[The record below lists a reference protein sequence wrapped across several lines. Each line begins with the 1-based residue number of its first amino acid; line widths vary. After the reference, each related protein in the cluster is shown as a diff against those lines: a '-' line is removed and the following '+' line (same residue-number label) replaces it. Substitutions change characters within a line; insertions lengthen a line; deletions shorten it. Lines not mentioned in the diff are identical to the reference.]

1 MRWRPTPI
9 CRTRR
14 FSRFCRLTSAAAR
27 AIRTSSR
34 PCVAGPLTCA
44 GRQRAESKIEPAPVR
59 CSIHPASSHRR
70 VSRSGDRMPIDV
82 HAHYVPP
89 QLIDAIAARG
99 KDIGVQL
106 VQSGG
111 APPALHFDY
120 GFKVRPFFPRLVE
133 PVGERLTWLDQQ
145 GIDVQIVGTWPDI
158 FGYGLAPDACVVW
171 HRMLNDTLAAWCTD
185 NSDRFA
191 WIGSVPLTQP
201 EAAARELERADGL
214 GACGVIISS
223 NIENINIGELPLD
236 PFWRKAEALGMP
248 VLIHPVLV
256 GPAPRAA
263 KFGLAQV
270 VQYTFDTT
278 LGIGSVLMSGVLDRF
293 PGLRLVLSH
302 GGGAYPYL
310 AGRFDIMH
318 RRMDRAAQGEV
329 AAKLPSAY
337 ATQMAYDSIVHAPKA
352 LRFLI
357 DVAGLDNVVLG
368 TDYSFP
374 PA

>member
-1 MRWRPTPI
+1 
-9 CRTRR
+9 
-14 FSRFCRLTSAAAR
+14 
-27 AIRTSSR
+27 
-34 PCVAGPLTCA
+34 
-44 GRQRAESKIEPAPVR
+44 
-59 CSIHPASSHRR
+59 
-70 VSRSGDRMPIDV
+70 MPIDV

-89 QLIDAIAARG
+89 QLIEAVAARG
-99 KDIGVQL
+99 KEIGVRL
-106 VQSGG
+106 QSGG

-120 GFKVRPFFPRLVE
+120 GFKVRPFFPRLIE
-133 PVGERLTWLDQQ
+133 PVGERLAWLDEQ

-158 FGYGLAPDACVVW
+158 FGYGLPADACIAW
-171 HRMLNDTLAAWCTD
+171 HRMLNDTLAAWCAD
-185 NSDRFA
+185 NADRFA
-191 WIGSVPLTQP
+191 WIGSVPLIDA
-201 EAAARELERADGL
+201 EAAARELERARGL

-236 PFWRKAEALGMP
+236 AFWRKAEALGMP

-263 KFGLAQV
+263 KYGLAQV

-293 PGLRLVLSH
+293 PGLKLVLSH

-318 RRMDRAAQGEV
+318 RRMDRTAQGDV
-329 AAKLPSAY
+329 AVKLPSAY

-374 PA
+374 PADMEPLAHLRSAGLSAAEIDAIADANPRRVFARLR

>member
-1 MRWRPTPI
+1 
-9 CRTRR
+9 
-14 FSRFCRLTSAAAR
+14 
-27 AIRTSSR
+27 
-34 PCVAGPLTCA
+34 
-44 GRQRAESKIEPAPVR
+44 
-59 CSIHPASSHRR
+59 
-70 VSRSGDRMPIDV
+70 MPIDV

-89 QLIDAIAARG
+89 QLIEAVGARG
-99 KDIGVQL
+99 KEIGVRL

-120 GFKVRPFFPRLVE
+120 GFKVRPFFPRLIE
-133 PVGERLTWLDQQ
+133 PVGERLAWLDEQ
-145 GIDVQIVGTWPDI
+145 GIDVQIVGTWPDV
-158 FGYGLAPDACVVW
+158 FGYGLPADACIGW
-171 HRMLNDTLAAWCTD
+171 HRMLNDTLAAWCAD
-185 NSDRFA
+185 NADRFA
-191 WIGSVPLTQP
+191 WIGSVPLIDA
-201 EAAARELERADGL
+201 EAAARELERARGL

-236 PFWRKAEALGMP
+236 AFWRKAEALGMP
-248 VLIHPVLV
+248 VLIHPLLV

-293 PGLRLVLSH
+293 PGLKLVLSH

-318 RRMDRAAQGEV
+318 RRMDRAAQGDV

-357 DVAGLDNVVLG
+357 DMVGLDNVVLG

-374 PA
+374 PADMEPLAHLRSAGLSAAEIDAIADANPRRVFARLR

>member
-1 MRWRPTPI
+1 M
-9 CRTRR
+9 
-14 FSRFCRLTSAAAR
+14 
-27 AIRTSSR
+27 
-34 PCVAGPLTCA
+34 
-44 GRQRAESKIEPAPVR
+44 PV
-59 CSIHPASSHRR
+59 
-70 VSRSGDRMPIDV
+70 DV

-89 QLIDAIAARG
+89 QLIAAIAARG
-99 KDIGVQL
+99 KDIGVEL
-106 VQSGG
+106 VKSGDG
-111 APPALHFDY
+111 PPALQFAY

-133 PVGERLTWLDQQ
+133 PVAQRHAWLDEQ
-145 GIDVQIVGTWPDI
+145 GIDLQVVGTWPDI
-158 FGYGLAPDACVVW
+158 FGYGLARDACASW
-171 HRMLNDTLAAWCTD
+171 HRMLNDTLAEWCAE
-185 NSDRFA
+185 NSARFA
-191 WIGSVPLTQP
+191 WIGSVPLIDAK
-201 EAAARELERADGL
+201 AAALEFERVAGL

-236 PFWRKAEALGMP
+236 PFWQKAEELGMP

-278 LGIGSVLMSGVLDRF
+278 LGVGSLLMSGVLDRF
-293 PGLRLVLSH
+293 PRLKLVLSH

-318 RRMDRAAQGEV
+318 RRMDRAAQGDV
-329 AAKLPSAY
+329 AAKMPSAY
-337 ATQMAYDSIVHAPKA
+337 ATQMTYDSIVHAPKA

-357 DVAGLDNVVLG
+357 DLAGLDNVVLG

-374 PA
+374 PADMEPLAHLRLAGLSAADIDAIADANPRRVFSRLR

>member
-1 MRWRPTPI
+1 
-9 CRTRR
+9 
-14 FSRFCRLTSAAAR
+14 
-27 AIRTSSR
+27 
-34 PCVAGPLTCA
+34 
-44 GRQRAESKIEPAPVR
+44 
-59 CSIHPASSHRR
+59 
-70 VSRSGDRMPIDV
+70 MPIDI

-89 QLIDAIAARG
+89 QLIDAIAAGG
-99 KDIGVQL
+99 KDIGVRL
-106 VQSGG
+106 APSNG
-111 APPALHFDY
+111 ASQALHFDY
-120 GFKVRPFFPRLVE
+120 GFKVRPFFPRLIE
-133 PVGERLTWLDQQ
+133 PVAARRGWLDEQ
-145 GIDVQIVGTWPDI
+145 GIDLQIVGTWPDI
-158 FGYGLAPDACVVW
+158 FGYGLAREACVAW
-171 HRMLNDTLAAWCTD
+171 HRMLNDTLAAWCAD

-191 WIGSVPLTQP
+191 WIGSVPLIDAD
-201 EAAARELERADGL
+201 AAATELERAGTL

-223 NIENINIGELPLD
+223 NIENTNIGELALD
-236 PFWRKAEALGMP
+236 AFWRKAEALAMP

-270 VQYTFDTT
+270 AQYTFDTT
-278 LGIGSVLMSGVLDRF
+278 LGVGSLLMSGVLDRF
-293 PGLRLVLSH
+293 PRLKLVLSH

-318 RRMDRAAQGEV
+318 RRMDRAAQGDV

-357 DVAGLDNVVLG
+357 EVAGLDNVALG

-374 PA
+374 PADMEPLALLRSAHLSAAEVKAIADDNPRRIFARLR